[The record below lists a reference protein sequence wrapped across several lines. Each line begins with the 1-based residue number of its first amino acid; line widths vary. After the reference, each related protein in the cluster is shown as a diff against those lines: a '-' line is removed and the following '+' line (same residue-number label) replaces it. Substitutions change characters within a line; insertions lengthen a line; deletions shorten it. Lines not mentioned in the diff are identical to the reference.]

1 MASLPSDE
9 AVLKV
14 LEEHRIATSPVM
26 SVAESITHPYFT
38 ARGMIR
44 TVPEPILG
52 EVIIPGFPLKFSE
65 FPDLLDIQVSLL
77 GQHGSE
83 VLRDYQGFTDREI
96 ENKRLFVLGE
106 QIARQSE
113 LHI

>member
-26 SVAESITHPYFT
+26 SVAESITHPYFK

-44 TVPEPILG
+44 TVPDPILG
-52 EVIIPGFPLKFSE
+52 EVTIPGFPLKFSD
-65 FPDLLDIQVSLL
+65 FPDLPDIQASLL

-83 VLRDYQGFTDREI
+83 LLRDYLGFTDREV
-96 ENKRLFVLGE
+96 EKLRTNGVLF
-106 QIARQSE
+106 SDDK
-113 LHI
+113 